1 MTAPTSLRPRA
12 LLLEDDPAVLRPL
25 AYALQ
30 ARGVEVLAAA
40 EGHGG
45 TDLLLEEVLGLDVLV
60 VDLALPGRDGWDLLR
75 LVRGAGGERDL
86 AVVVLAGDVSP
97 ALRRQLLE
105 LGADAVVGKELT
117 AAAQAAAVV
126 QVVRVAAARA
136 GAAERTAREPLL
148 DRATRAFTQVLALP
162 GAPAPA
168 YAGA

>member
-1 MTAPTSLRPRA
+1 MTAPTSPRPRA

-40 EGHGG
+40 DGHGG

-86 AVVVLAGDVSP
+86 AVVVLAGEVSP

-105 LGADAVVGKELT
+105 LGADAVVGRELS
-117 AAAQAAAVV
+117 AAAQAAAVAHV
-126 QVVRVAAARA
+126 IATAAARA
-136 GAAERTAREPLL
+136 AARAEAVREPFL

-162 GAPAPA
+162 GAPATA